1 MEPAR
6 RRSPMWV
13 RELPRHTLHAMAER
27 FNRDRVSADLSN
39 AQEWLYDA
47 LISELEY
54 RRRNASPGWS
64 ACSCYLCS
72 DPFDPRISD
81 GADAAG

>member
-1 MEPAR
+1 MPWGWAGAR
-6 RRSPMWV
+6 MTPPTGV
-13 RELPRHTLHAMAER
+13 GT
-27 FNRDRVSADLSN
+27 RVSADLSN

-54 RRRNASPGWS
+54 RRRNAIPGWT